1 MEFVFTMQL
10 EEFRHEIRSIIR
22 DEIESF
28 YKTRPDSMKNF
39 GTVFLFILISVVS
52 NYVQELD

>member
-1 MEFVFTMQL
+1 MTMQL

-52 NYVQELD
+52 NYVRELD